1 MSARRTEQT
10 HPTGAGT
17 AALRILCVHVRAR
30 VWHPWHR
37 PPCIRSSLP
46 PGPPSLAAVGP
57 TSPGHRPLRTST
69 FGFRT
74 VCCSSRLLTH
84 GLYTVTGA
92 AALLVSSEATA
103 GLGWR
108 GEGLEGS
115 QTELQGSLYFSCSF
129 YDIHS
134 VKEHPVSPRGLI
146 AWTDSKCPADN
157 RRTKRRLVTGAAAN
171 LRAGTA
177 ASGYSRHPTHS
188 SQQNQSRHTGPRT
201 LPTDPGASS
210 ERSSR
215 PHSRKH
221 CQPSECK
228 CFPGRWGNHSEAFGR
243 QDNLK
248 FGDP

>member
-177 ASGYSRHPTHS
+177 LAVTHATPPTLVNRTRADTLAPGLSLLILERPQSAPPDHIPGSTANRQSASASQGDGEITQRHLDVKIT
-188 SQQNQSRHTGPRT
+188 
-201 LPTDPGASS
+201 
-210 ERSSR
+210 
-215 PHSRKH
+215 
-221 CQPSECK
+221 
-228 CFPGRWGNHSEAFGR
+228 
-243 QDNLK
+243 
-248 FGDP
+248 